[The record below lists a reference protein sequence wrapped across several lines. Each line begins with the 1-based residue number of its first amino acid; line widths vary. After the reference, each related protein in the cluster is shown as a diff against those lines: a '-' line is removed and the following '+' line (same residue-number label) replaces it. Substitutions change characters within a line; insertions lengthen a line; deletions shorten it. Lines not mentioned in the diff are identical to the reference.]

1 MKTLIL
7 EKKVI
12 KEKNESFEYF
22 RWELFHVFLSSA
34 DLFVLFICFIYFTL
48 FFFCFYKNTFF
59 SRRNQNKK
67 IKQLQSSPDQ
77 TLFVQSDLGPNCML
91 MLSVG
96 NDNSKKY
103 P

>member
-1 MKTLIL
+1 MSFCHLLI
-7 EKKVI
+7 
-12 KEKNESFEYF
+12 Y
-22 RWELFHVFLSSA
+22 LFYLS
-34 DLFVLFICFIYFTL
+34 VLFILLYFFL
-48 FFFCFYKNTFF
+48 FLQKHIFL
-59 SRRNQNKK
+59 RRNQNKK

-96 NDNSKKY
+96 NNNSKKY